1 MILIKSRIHDS
12 KEISSFLVIMKTP
25 RGLVLLAL
33 GSEESRDTDSG
44 EKVATAVTRIISFLE
59 MCGY

>member
-1 MILIKSRIHDS
+1 MILIKTRIHVS
-12 KEISSFLVIMKTP
+12 KEISFLVIMKTP

>member
-1 MILIKSRIHDS
+1 MILINSRIHVS
-12 KEISSFLVIMKTP
+12 KEILFLVIMKTP